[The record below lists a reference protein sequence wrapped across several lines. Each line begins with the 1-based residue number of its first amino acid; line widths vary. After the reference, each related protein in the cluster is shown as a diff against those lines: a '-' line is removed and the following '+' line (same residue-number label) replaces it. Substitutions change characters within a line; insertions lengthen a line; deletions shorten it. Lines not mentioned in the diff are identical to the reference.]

1 MQRQLVVSL
10 ILIVVLLGVG
20 IGVSELL
27 IWKQSEAP
35 AREPEQR
42 ALAVQAVRLEPRTVT
57 EQILGY
63 GTARADRHGW
73 ISTQVAGEV
82 VELAEGLKIGA
93 EVKEGQLLVHIDE
106 REYREQLRRAESL
119 LAADEAQLA
128 ALDVEEQNLERLIE
142 IATSELEIA
151 RREYD
156 RVRGLL
162 EQEAA
167 GRRELDLARAAY
179 EMTRR
184 VLQTHENAKALLPQ
198 RRAQQEATCELR
210 RAEVALAKLNVERC
224 SIVAPFGGRVEA
236 LQVELGEQ
244 AAPGNQLLALIDP
257 SLIEVPI
264 ELPVSVHERVRI
276 GAACTLSVDS
286 VPDQAWTGWVK
297 RIAPAASEATR
308 TFELFAEVNNAEQE
322 RQLMPGFFVRAVVE
336 GPTLEDVLLLPRG
349 AVQQGRVY
357 VYRDGKAYRREV
369 HVQQHLLDQSVV
381 TGVAAGEVIITSN
394 LGILSDGA
402 PVRVEGRA
410 VAPGGRA
417 AARANSDAP
426 TSQK

>member
-1 MQRQLVVSL
+1 MRRQLVVSL

-27 IWKQSEAP
+27 IWKRPQAP

-42 ALAVQAVRLEPRTVT
+42 ALVVQAVRLELRTVT
-57 EQILGY
+57 EQIVGY
-63 GTARADRHGW
+63 GTARADRYGW

-82 VELAEGLKIGA
+82 VELAEGLKVGA
-93 EVKEGQLLVHIDE
+93 EVAEGQLLVHIDE

-162 EQEAA
+162 EQDAA

-184 VLQTHENAKALLPQ
+184 VLQTYENAKALLPQ

-224 SIVAPFGGRVEA
+224 SIVAPFGGQVEA

-244 AAPGNQLLALIDP
+244 AAPGNRLLALIDP
-257 SLIEVPI
+257 RLIEVPI
-264 ELPVSVHERVRI
+264 ELPVSVRPRVRV
-276 GAACTLSVDS
+276 GAAVTLAVDS
-286 VPDQAWTGWVK
+286 VRGHVWTGQIK
-297 RIAPAASEATR
+297 RIAPTASEATR

-322 RQLMPGFFVRAVVE
+322 RQLMPGFFVRAVIE
-336 GPTLEDVLLLPRG
+336 GPTLKDVLLVPRG
-349 AVQQGRVY
+349 AVQQERVY
-357 VYRDGKAYRREV
+357 VYRDGKAYRRKV
-369 HVQQHLLDQSVV
+369 HVQRHLLDQSVV
-381 TGVAAGEVIITSN
+381 TGVAPGEVIITSN
-394 LGILSDGA
+394 LDALCDGA
-402 PVRVEGRA
+402 PVRVEGPA
-410 VAPGGRA
+410 LDAAGRA
-417 AARANSDAP
+417 AARVNSDAP
-426 TSQK
+426 TDQK

>member
-20 IGVSELL
+20 IGVSQLL
-27 IWKQSEAP
+27 IRKRSEAP

-42 ALAVQAVRLEPRTVT
+42 ALVVQAMRLEPRTVT
-57 EQILGY
+57 EQIVGY
-63 GTARADRHGW
+63 GTARADRYGW

-82 VELAEGLKIGA
+82 AELAEGLKVGA

-128 ALDVEEQNLERLIE
+128 TLDVEEQNLERLIE

-198 RRAQQEATCELR
+198 RRAQQKAT
-210 RAEVALAKLNVERC
+210 
-224 SIVAPFGGRVEA
+224 
-236 LQVELGEQ
+236 
-244 AAPGNQLLALIDP
+244 
-257 SLIEVPI
+257 
-264 ELPVSVHERVRI
+264 
-276 GAACTLSVDS
+276 
-286 VPDQAWTGWVK
+286 
-297 RIAPAASEATR
+297 
-308 TFELFAEVNNAEQE
+308 
-322 RQLMPGFFVRAVVE
+322 
-336 GPTLEDVLLLPRG
+336 
-349 AVQQGRVY
+349 
-357 VYRDGKAYRREV
+357 
-369 HVQQHLLDQSVV
+369 
-381 TGVAAGEVIITSN
+381 
-394 LGILSDGA
+394 
-402 PVRVEGRA
+402 
-410 VAPGGRA
+410 
-417 AARANSDAP
+417 
-426 TSQK
+426 